1 MVGILAVA
9 DALPGYGER
18 SLALGDR
25 SLAHDIRR
33 PLAALSLCV
42 ELLLDGRGSDS
53 ALADQ
58 LMDTMRR
65 NAKLLMELVSSEPL
79 PGQASDESEVD
90 LSIVAAE
97 VAEACQGWIARRGQ
111 RLTVELPDA
120 SVIVT
125 PPRADLVRA
134 IMNLVDNASKF
145 GADGDV
151 LTLRVRRQGDHAMLS
166 VHDHG
171 PAERNGGECGHG
183 IGLAV
188 VGWVVGRAGGRAGLE
203 RHGDE
208 TVAWLTLPIVAAPA
222 PRR

>member
-1 MVGILAVA
+1 MVGMLAVA

-18 SLALGDR
+18 SLVLGER

-53 ALADQ
+53 ALAGQ

-65 NAKLLMELVSSEPL
+65 NAKLLMELVSSEPS
-79 PGQASDESEVD
+79 PDRASDESAVD
-90 LSIVAAE
+90 LSIVATE
-97 VAEACQGWIARRGQ
+97 VGEAFQGWITRRGQ
-111 RLTVELPDA
+111 RLTVECPDA
-120 SVIVT
+120 PVIVT

-145 GADGDV
+145 GADGDA
-151 LTLRVRRQGDHAMLS
+151 LTLRVRRGGDHATLS

-171 PAERNGGECGHG
+171 PAERDGAKAGYG

-188 VGWVVGRAGGRAGLE
+188 VGWVVERAGGRTGLE

-222 PRR
+222 PGR